1 MYKYDIDERVE
12 HNEISEVSQNEDI
25 EIDKD
30 IDQTV
35 LNFNDNVEEINFQ
48 QNIDDF
54 YEVEIHNLD
63 SILADEN
70 METNVDFDEENRDI
84 SGIYNEL
91 YDLSF
96 DERYND
102 FFEKYNY
109 QEEEKIYAI
118 DKNTV
123 IQKHNLRDD
132 IQATI
137 EYYRQDDN
145 IEKYTAEQLDYLKN
159 DDMGKILEN
168 YGISRDELYNDY
180 LKYSKNIDVYNN
192 NYNHLNFGDNFEYTE
207 KIKEDSSNSDDVSI
221 NENILSYELK
231 KYDFSESY
239 EIIMENDNADIFM
252 QNNNLDTIEINSV
265 NFESDED
272 RIKDN
277 LIDNNT
283 NNESYDEINIF
294 TNDSNF
300 EKEIYNDSLDKI
312 NISLENFE
320 SDKKLQEKENIM
332 VNSNDLDMN
341 FEEENNANK
350 NLEFNDFNDEQVTL
364 NDNLS
369 KIVDERLR
377 CSDESCQKL
386 YEFYQ
391 GEIKIGDK
399 NYLNTPHYD
408 IINKEIN
415 FNEVVDLNNILGA
428 GTTYLHEVGHLLDDW
443 GGNGHTYLS
452 DDEEFGNNLRND
464 FEKYISNTMIKND
477 CTYNEA
483 LKIVSEDLK
492 QTGAESISDLYGGLS
507 NNQCIGYWTH
517 STEYWNKKYILE
529 KEAFAHFFENSC
541 NSPVKIKN
549 AKKFFPTAYERFLLI
564 VKEGVY

>member
-168 YGISRDELYNDY
+168 YGISRDELYN
-180 LKYSKNIDVYNN
+180 
-192 NYNHLNFGDNFEYTE
+192 
-207 KIKEDSSNSDDVSI
+207 
-221 NENILSYELK
+221 
-231 KYDFSESY
+231 
-239 EIIMENDNADIFM
+239 EI
-252 QNNNLDTIEINSV
+252 
-265 NFESDED
+265 
-272 RIKDN
+272 
-277 LIDNNT
+277 
-283 NNESYDEINIF
+283 
-294 TNDSNF
+294 
-300 EKEIYNDSLDKI
+300 
-312 NISLENFE
+312 
-320 SDKKLQEKENIM
+320 
-332 VNSNDLDMN
+332 
-341 FEEENNANK
+341 
-350 NLEFNDFNDEQVTL
+350 
-364 NDNLS
+364 
-369 KIVDERLR
+369 
-377 CSDESCQKL
+377 
-386 YEFYQ
+386 
-391 GEIKIGDK
+391 
-399 NYLNTPHYD
+399 
-408 IINKEIN
+408 
-415 FNEVVDLNNILGA
+415 
-428 GTTYLHEVGHLLDDW
+428 
-443 GGNGHTYLS
+443 
-452 DDEEFGNNLRND
+452 
-464 FEKYISNTMIKND
+464 
-477 CTYNEA
+477 
-483 LKIVSEDLK
+483 
-492 QTGAESISDLYGGLS
+492 
-507 NNQCIGYWTH
+507 
-517 STEYWNKKYILE
+517 
-529 KEAFAHFFENSC
+529 
-541 NSPVKIKN
+541 
-549 AKKFFPTAYERFLLI
+549 
-564 VKEGVY
+564 